1 MQTLF
6 TPAQLAD
13 PETAASQAEIRKCVH
28 CGFCTAT
35 CPTYVLLGDER
46 DSPRGRIELIKAMLE
61 AGGPPAKETVT
72 HVDRCLSC
80 LACVTACPSG
90 VDYAQLIDHGRA
102 HIEAYYRR
110 PLGERLLRWAIPQVM
125 TRPRRLRWALALGR
139 LARPLE
145 PVFAAVG
152 FRSLAALLRLVPS
165 PLRGGVGV
173 GVQAVSLPPGPIEGG
188 ADTPTPNPLPARGRG
203 LAFPATGTSR
213 GRIALL
219 QGCVEPAMAPSVRAA
234 AIRLISRAGF
244 EVVLAPGEGC
254 CGALSEHLGRGEE
267 ARTLAAANVA
277 AWQAAGPFDAIVTT
291 AAGCG
296 TTLKAYGRRLDGD
309 PDAVAAAARARDVLE
324 FIGEVGLPP
333 VTRPGKLAVAYHAPC
348 SLQHGQ
354 KLSAGPAT
362 LLAEAGFEVRPIAEG
377 HLCCGSAGAYNILQ
391 PELATRLRDRKA
403 ANIAR
408 TGAAVVAAGNVG
420 CIAQIAPAVSMPVI
434 HPVELLDWA
443 TGGPRPAS
451 LTPQIGA

>member
-1 MQTLF
+1 MQTAF

-13 PETAASQAEIRKCVH
+13 PETAASNAQIRKCVH

-61 AGGPPAKETVT
+61 AGGAPAASTVT

-80 LACVTACPSG
+80 LACKTTCPSG

-102 HIEAYYRR
+102 HIEAHYRR

-125 TRPRRLRWALALGR
+125 TRPGRLRFALALGR

-145 PVFAAVG
+145 PVFGALKL
-152 FRSLAALLRLVPS
+152 SPLAALLRLVPEPVAAS
-165 PLRGGVGV
+165 ASSASTP
-173 GVQAVSLPPGPIEGG
+173 AEG
-188 ADTPTPNPLPARGRG
+188 A
-203 LAFPATGTSR
+203 SR
-213 GRIALL
+213 GRVALL
-219 QGCVEPAMAPSVRAA
+219 QGCVEPAMAPSIRAA
-234 AIRLISRAGF
+234 AIRLIARAGY
-244 EVVLAPGEGC
+244 EVVLVEGEGC
-254 CGALSEHLGRGEE
+254 CGALSEHLGRADE
-267 ARTLAAANVA
+267 ARDLAAANVA
-277 AWQAAGPFDAIVTT
+277 AWTRAGPFDAIVTT

-296 TTLKAYGRRLDGD
+296 TTLKAYGQRLAGDG
-309 PDAVAAAARARDVLE
+309 AAAEAAGRTRDILE

-333 VTRPGKLAVAYHAPC
+333 VTRPGKLSVAYHAPC

-354 KLSAGPAT
+354 GIKAGPAE
-362 LLAEAGFEVRPIAEG
+362 LLAQAGFEVRPIAEG
-377 HLCCGSAGAYNILQ
+377 HLCCGSAGVYNILQ
-391 PELATRLRDRKA
+391 PELAGRLRARKA

-408 TGAAVVAAGNVG
+408 TQAQVVAAGNVG
-420 CIAQIAPAVSMPVI
+420 CIAQIAPAVIMPVM

-443 TGGPRPAS
+443 TGGPKPAD
-451 LTPQIGA
+451 L

>member
-1 MQTLF
+1 MQTAF
-6 TPAQLAD
+6 TAAQLAD
-13 PETAASQAEIRKCVH
+13 PETAASHAEIRKCVH

-35 CPTYVLLGDER
+35 CPTYVLLADER

-102 HIEAYYRR
+102 HIEAHYRR
-110 PLGERLLRWAIPQVM
+110 PWLERVLRAVIPGVLA
-125 TRPRRLRWALALGR
+125 RPRRLRLALALGR

-145 PVFAAVG
+145 PVLEVL
-152 FRSLAALLRLVPS
+152 RLHRLAAMLRLVPKPAPS
-165 PLRGGVGV
+165 VRPRPSYP
-173 GVQAVSLPPGPIEGG
+173 AEG
-188 ADTPTPNPLPARGRG
+188 A
-203 LAFPATGTSR
+203 SR
-213 GRIALL
+213 GRVALL
-219 QGCVEPAMAPSVRAA
+219 QGCVEPAMAPSIREA
-234 AIRLISRAGF
+234 AIRLITRAGF
-244 EVVLAPGEGC
+244 EVVLAEGEGC
-254 CGALSEHLGRGEE
+254 CGALSEHLGRAEE
-267 ARTLAAANVA
+267 ARGFAAANVR
-277 AWQAAGPFDAIVTT
+277 AWTRAGPFDAIVTT

-296 TTLKAYGRRLDGD
+296 TTLKAYGHRL
-309 PDAVAAAARARDVLE
+309 PDDAEAAQAAALARDVLQ

-333 VTRPGKLAVAYHAPC
+333 VTRPGALSVAYHAPC

-354 KLSAGPAT
+354 RIKAGAAA
-362 LLAEAGFEVRPIAEG
+362 LLAQAGFEVREIPEG
-377 HLCCGSAGAYNILQ
+377 HLCCGSAGVYNILQ
-391 PELATRLRDRKA
+391 PELAGRLRARKA

-420 CIAQIAPAVSMPVI
+420 CIAQIAPAVDAPVI

-443 TGGPRPAS
+443 TGGPKPPGLSGSAR
-451 LTPQIGA
+451 

>member
-13 PETAASQAEIRKCVH
+13 PEIAASHAEIRKCVH

-61 AGGPPAKETVT
+61 AGGAPAKETVT

-102 HIEAYYRR
+102 HIEAHYRR
-110 PLGERLLRWAIPQVM
+110 PLGERV
-125 TRPRRLRWALALGR
+125 LRWALPHVLTRPGRLRAALTLGR

-145 PVFAAVG
+145 PVLRALKLG
-152 FRSLAALLRLVPS
+152 PLAALLRLVPAAA
-165 PLRGGVGV
+165 PKPGRPGVHP
-173 GVQAVSLPPGPIEGG
+173 AEGRE
-188 ADTPTPNPLPARGRG
+188 RGRV
-203 LAFPATGTSR
+203 
-213 GRIALL
+213 ALL
-219 QGCVEPAMAPSVRAA
+219 QGCVEPAMAPSIRAA
-234 AIRLISRAGF
+234 AIRLITRAGY
-244 EVVLAPGEGC
+244 EVVLVEGEGC
-254 CGALSEHLGRGEE
+254 CGALSEHLGRTDE
-267 ARTLAAANVA
+267 ARALAAANVA
-277 AWQAAGPFDAIVTT
+277 VWRAAGPLDAIVTT

-296 TTLKAYGRRLDGD
+296 TTLKAYGHRLDGE
-309 PDAVAAAARARDVLE
+309 PGAVSAAISARDVLE

-333 VTRPGKLAVAYHAPC
+333 VTRPGKLSVAYHAPC

-354 KLSAGPAT
+354 KISAGPAA
-362 LLAEAGFEVRPIAEG
+362 LLAQAGYDVRPIAEG
-377 HLCCGSAGAYNILQ
+377 HLCCGSAGVYNILQ
-391 PELATRLRDRKA
+391 PQLATRLRDRKG

-420 CIAQIAPAVSMPVI
+420 CIAQIAPVVDMPVI

-443 TGGPRPAS
+443 TGGPRPAA
-451 LTPQIGA
+451 LTPQMGA